1 MSKRSVKNGQKAF
14 VATKKIEN
22 EKKMKE
28 KYKTNTQKKKN
39 CQGNQKQKHELII

>member
-28 KYKTNTQKKKN
+28 KYKTNTQKKKKLS
-39 CQGNQKQKHELII
+39 GKLETKA